1 MIQPL
6 NYPINKANKK
16 KMLELAAP
24 DAKIP
29 LQKFFD
35 SITYISHQKF
45 KQSLKNKLTE
55 IINIRNKTS
64 NSRPIFVY
72 IDTNRYENYRNK
84 SNYWIY
90 TYLKYFLENRKILVE
105 LVFTLDSPNIQ
116 DNDIILLLDDCIYSG
131 EQMSEAIFAMNNK
144 TMKRLIIVLFVPFMS
159 AKGKKAVENAA
170 QSNRQLQTCQFIISQ
185 FTELQPLSRVLSEQE
200 GDALFKYYHRN
211 SAELQKYNIYF
222 DHKVGDYMSS
232 FPQIFSGLVP
242 NVYNANL
249 QQTLRQILYEY
260 FGADKNMILEN
271 IKKQFQ
277 LFPLLQNCEYIQE
290 PDFQTSS
297 CPYPPYKE
305 DYHQFL
311 QRKKNVLRKY
321 NSFTLPKI
329 QAGHSRKKPKH
340 KK

>member
-1 MIQPL
+1 MIEPL
-6 NYPINKANKK
+6 SYPINEANKK
-16 KMLELAAP
+16 KMLEFAAP

-29 LQKFFD
+29 LQKFFL

-45 KQSLKNKLTE
+45 KQILKNKITE
-55 IINIRNKTS
+55 IINIRKNTS

-90 TYLKYFLENRKILVE
+90 TYLKYFLENKNISVKLI
-105 LVFTLDSPNIQ
+105 FTLDSNKIQ

-131 EQMSEAIFAMNNK
+131 EQMSNAIFAMRNK
-144 TMKRLIIVLFVPFMS
+144 TMKRLNIVLFVPFMS
-159 AKGKKAVENAA
+159 ARGKKTVEYAA
-170 QSNRQLQTCQFIISQ
+170 QRNRQLQTCQFIISQ
-185 FTELQPLSRVLSEQE
+185 FTEIQPLSRFLSEME
-200 GDALFKYYHRN
+200 GNALFKYYNRN
-211 SAELQKYNIYF
+211 STELQKYNIYF

-242 NVYNANL
+242 NAHNANL
-249 QQTLRQILYEY
+249 EQNLKYILYQY
-260 FGADKNMILEN
+260 SGSDMNMIADN

-290 PDFQTSS
+290 PDFHTSS

-321 NSFTLPKI
+321 HSFTLPKL
-329 QAGHSRKKPKH
+329 QAGNSKKKPKH
-340 KK
+340 KR